1 MIHLVR
7 GTLIR
12 VIGEMKRYLLNLI
25 SSIIIFLI
33 IFLLIALGFKTFGQ
47 GQSLSFRNTAVGYFV
62 WMSVMINL
70 TDLSWTI
77 MNDMQRGIIEQV
89 FISPFGPLVVYTTY
103 ELLLLV
109 IELPIVYGMMVLIF
123 SMANMSVHVH
133 PSFFYFLV
141 LAMLQ
146 SLGMGYVLAGVT
158 LKYKRTQALLNLAQF
173 ALIGLLFVSTNKWL
187 MTLVPIA
194 PHFRAMSV
202 ASEGKVPSWEYFL
215 ITAIGTALYMAIG
228 VFIFSLFSKSTL
240 KKGELSMY

>member
-1 MIHLVR
+1 MIYLIR
-7 GTLIR
+7 GTFTR
-12 VIGEMKRYLLNLI
+12 VIGEMKRYLLNLF

-33 IFLLIALGFKTFGQ
+33 IFLLIALGFKNFGQ

-62 WMSVMINL
+62 WMSVMMNL

-103 ELLLLV
+103 EILMLI

-123 SMANMSVHVH
+123 SIAGMSISVH
-133 PSFFYFLV
+133 PSFFYFLII
-141 LAMLQ
+141 AMLQ
-146 SLGMGYVLAGVT
+146 SLGIGYILAGVT

-173 ALIGLLFVSTNKWL
+173 ALIGLLFVNTNKWA

-194 PHFRAMSV
+194 PHFRAMST
-202 ASEGKVPSWEYFL
+202 ASEGASPSWEYFAVSTL
-215 ITAIGTALYMAIG
+215 GTIIYIAVGIY
-228 VFIFSLFSKSTL
+228 IFSLFAKSTL
-240 KKGELSMY
+240 KRGELSMY